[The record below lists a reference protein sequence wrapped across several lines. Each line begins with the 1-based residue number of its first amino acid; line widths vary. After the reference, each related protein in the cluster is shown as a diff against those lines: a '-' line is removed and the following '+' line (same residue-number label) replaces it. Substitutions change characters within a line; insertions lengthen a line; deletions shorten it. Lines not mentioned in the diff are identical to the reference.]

1 MFPHLQVTKIK
12 VQEHKNVAKR
22 QETKEMKI
30 QFINSVKM
38 RKSAQNVKYASNAM
52 ISIIITKGRL

>member
-12 VQEHKNVAKR
+12 VQEHNNVAKR

-38 RKSAQNVKYASNAM
+38 RKSAQNVKYASKCYEINYNN
-52 ISIIITKGRL
+52 